1 MFPEGRFFDFAIVAV
16 LALIII
22 GPKDL
27 PVVMR
32 KVGQFIARMRGMAAE
47 FRASFDEMARQS
59 ELDELRKEVEALRNL
74 RPSAMAAN
82 AMGLGDLHAD
92 VSQTIGDIHSD
103 LSLSGAAPHA
113 AADESHP
120 EGEASAPESAPVMR
134 PLAADEPAKD
144 NAGAEDHHP
153 DRPA

>member
-59 ELDELRKEVEALRNL
+59 ELDDLRKEVEALRNL
-74 RPSAMAAN
+74 RPSTVAAN

-92 VSQTIGDIHSD
+92 VSQTINDIHSD
-103 LSLSGAAPHA
+103 LSVSGAPAHPAP
-113 AADESHP
+113 D
-120 EGEASAPESAPVMR
+120 V
-134 PLAADEPAKD
+134 
-144 NAGAEDHHP
+144 HP
-153 DRPA
+153 DDD

>member
-1 MFPEGRFFDFAIVAV
+1 MFPEGRFFDIAIVAV

-32 KVGQFIARMRGMAAE
+32 KVGQFLARMRGMAAE

-74 RPSAMAAN
+74 RPSAVAAN
-82 AMGLGDLHAD
+82 ALGLGDVHAD
-92 VSQTIGDIHSD
+92 VSQTIDDIHAD
-103 LSLSGAAPHA
+103 LSASGAQLHPMGGYQ
-113 AADESHP
+113 HP
-120 EGEASAPESAPVMR
+120 EEPEAGGEGEPAMR
-134 PLAADEPAKD
+134 PLAAETPAKD
-144 NAGAEDHHP
+144 NPPADDHHP